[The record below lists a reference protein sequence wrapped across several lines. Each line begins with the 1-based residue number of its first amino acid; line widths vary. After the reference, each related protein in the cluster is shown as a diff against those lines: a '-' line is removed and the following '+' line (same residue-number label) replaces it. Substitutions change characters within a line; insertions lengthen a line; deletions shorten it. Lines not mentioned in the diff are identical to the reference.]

1 MKKKL
6 LEFFFSLYDHP
17 DYYDDQEIMD
27 YLKSKGYTEE
37 KIEKQKQKLL
47 KKIDELF
54 EEKLENSQN
63 QTKKNYIIAA
73 REQSGELDITDEEK
87 RILEELKKKKNNK

>member
-37 KIEKQKQKLL
+37 DVEKQKQKLL

-63 QTKKNYIIAA
+63 QTKKNYILAA

-87 RILEELKKKKNNK
+87 RILKELKKKKNSR